1 MCCEYSCIRCVDTCI
16 ARVELF
22 QKNAV
27 SRPEAVAR
35 AIMMPTR
42 SFIIVA
48 VLLLPTATTAFATQN
63 NPQLPRTA
71 GNAIAGLSA
80 VGAAAGVATAKAWPG
95 AAASYMACSTASY
108 CLRRGLLHRWPGAES
123 SSLGAAEVLRRHLE
137 YEADWHLPS
146 TSPTLGRLTHFG
158 HVLLWL
164 FLFQPLYPLLELV
177 LYPFDLAAFWF
188 YYPRARGSGLII
200 DSRRRRR
207 SGKRGNAAQVFR
219 LDWHRFELNVGR
231 AYPPPNT
238 GRHPPSVA
246 CNLPHIDLPQ
256 NGVRHWPWRQHTD
269 RLMPLLPKPS
279 AEAAM
284 GGPAAGL
291 TQAARATRRA
301 PPPRLCAEPAEEAA
315 EEVAEKEEAAAPVAA
330 TETKIEA
337 LQRIFVG
344 TEFGY
349 QTAAL
354 TLAFVVFLGWSSTA
368 LNSEFWLTPF

>member
-16 ARVELF
+16 VRVELF

-80 VGAAAGVATAKAWPG
+80 LVRCGPVSRRQRHGRARPPRTWPARRPRIASAAV
-95 AAASYMACSTASY
+95 Y
-108 CLRRGLLHRWPGAES
+108 CIDGRAPNPPRSARPRS
-123 SSLGAAEVLRRHLE
+123 SGRHLE

-164 FLFQPLYPLLELV
+164 FLFQPLYLLLELV

-219 LDWHRFELNVGR
+219 LDWHRFELNVGARVPAAKHR
-231 AYPPPNT
+231 A
-238 GRHPPSVA
+238 
-246 CNLPHIDLPQ
+246 
-256 NGVRHWPWRQHTD
+256 
-269 RLMPLLPKPS
+269 PS
-279 AEAAM
+279 AKRRVQSAAH
-284 GGPAAGL
+284 
-291 TQAARATRRA
+291 
-301 PPPRLCAEPAEEAA
+301 
-315 EEVAEKEEAAAPVAA
+315 
-330 TETKIEA
+330 
-337 LQRIFVG
+337 
-344 TEFGY
+344 
-349 QTAAL
+349 
-354 TLAFVVFLGWSSTA
+354 
-368 LNSEFWLTPF
+368 